1 MKRDSL
7 FSRRPAVSV
16 VLLPLALVLVQGC
29 AGFTSYKGDTQVIGL
44 KPPPPPPPPPAP
56 PPPPEPP
63 PAPKRVEVRGNKVE
77 INETIQFENGKAI
90 IKPESDSLIDE
101 IAAAIKTLE
110 GRKVRVE
117 GHASSDGD
125 KVQNQKL
132 SEARAKS
139 VAEALTKRG
148 IPKEQPI
155 PQGFGSQQ
163 PIADNNTEE
172 GRVKNRRVEFV
183 IYTKSGRPPKNDDAP
198 KPDDGKAPKTGDATK
213 TPAADATKTPAA
225 GDKAPKKGDSK

>member
-1 MKRDSL
+1 
-7 FSRRPAVSV
+7 
-16 VLLPLALVLVQGC
+16 
-29 AGFTSYKGDTQVIGL
+29 
-44 KPPPPPPPPPAP
+44 
-56 PPPPEPP
+56 
-63 PAPKRVEVRGNKVE
+63 EVRGNKVE

-117 GHASSDGD
+117 GHASSEGD

-139 VAEALTKRG
+139 VAEALSKRG
-148 IPKEQPI
+148 IPQAQLI

-198 KPDDGKAPKTGDATK
+198 KPDDKAPKTGDAAKAVKIVDPAK
-213 TPAADATKTPAA
+213 TPAATDATKTPAA